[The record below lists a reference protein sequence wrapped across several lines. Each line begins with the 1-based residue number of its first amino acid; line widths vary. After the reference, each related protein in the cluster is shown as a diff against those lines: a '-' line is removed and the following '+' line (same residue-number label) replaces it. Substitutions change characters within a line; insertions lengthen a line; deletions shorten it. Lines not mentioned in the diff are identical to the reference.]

1 MTFIVIGPGVHD
13 PIHVDSLFGRRPVQ
27 KVGKLSPRPRIEP
40 HGPVDVAERYAE
52 LLLRRERGQ
61 AFDAYQ
67 QVEALHEKK
76 PVVAARQIMSSP
88 VVALTRQATVDEAV
102 TLFHVR
108 RFRHVPVMAD
118 DGGLVGMLSD
128 RDVLH
133 ALSGLDERYER
144 QREVADGKDRVAAL
158 LRSPVLTAAEDTD
171 VRQIARLFVEYHIGA
186 VPVLAGNDVVGII
199 TRSDVLRAVMLH
211 YGLEL
216 WV

>member
-13 PIHVDSLFGRRPVQ
+13 PINVDSLFGRRPVQ

-40 HGPVDVAERYAE
+40 HGPVDVEERFSE

-67 QVEALHEKK
+67 QVEDLHDKK

-88 VVALTRQATVDEAV
+88 VVALTQDATVDEAV
-102 TLFHVR
+102 TLFRER
-108 RFRHVPVMAD
+108 RLRHVPVTAD
-118 DGGLVGMLSD
+118 DGALVGMLSD
-128 RDVLH
+128 RDLLH

-144 QREVADGKDRVAAL
+144 QRAMVDGKDPVATL
-158 LRSPVLTAAEDTD
+158 MKSPVLTAAEDTD
-171 VRQIARLFVEYHIGA
+171 VRLIARLFVEYHIGA
-186 VPVLAGNDVVGII
+186 VPVLAGHDVVGII
-199 TRSDVLRAVMLH
+199 SRSDVLRAVMQH